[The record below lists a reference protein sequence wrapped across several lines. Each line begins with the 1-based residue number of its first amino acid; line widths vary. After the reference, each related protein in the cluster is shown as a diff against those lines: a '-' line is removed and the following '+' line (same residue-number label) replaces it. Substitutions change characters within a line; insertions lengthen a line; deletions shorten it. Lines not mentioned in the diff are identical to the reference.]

1 MTKKLSRPQRAA
13 LRYAKNRQLYAA
25 DINEGNG
32 NRRRTL
38 LWLLK
43 HGFLAW
49 DPIYQGRVILTKLAE
64 VVMRDRPGIL
74 RIRDVGDRRVITLMG
89 VHKVEP

>member
-1 MTKKLSRPQRAA
+1 MTEKLSRPQLDA

-38 LWLLK
+38 LWLTDEPAEHQVVK
-43 HGFLAW
+43 
-49 DPIYQGRVILTKLAE
+49 GRAPEHSAE
-64 VVMRDRPGIL
+64 
-74 RIRDVGDRRVITLMG
+74 
-89 VHKVEP
+89 